1 MALSFVSMVLGVVL
15 SGYVNTAG
23 KEFVRAFIVRFK
35 NYIDLPI
42 VFMLLSAICMLSAV
56 VIAIFGYYKNMVGYY
71 AIAVLVPCIL
81 YLAVAGATISRDAN
95 VLIFEEQMRKRH
107 GSTKTLGSS

>member
-1 MALSFVSMVLGVVL
+1 METTALALSFVSMVLGVVL

-42 VFMLLSAICMLSAV
+42 VFMLLSAI
-56 VIAIFGYYKNMVGYY
+56 FGYYKNMVGYY
-71 AIAVLVPCIL
+71 AMHSVLGCGWR
-81 YLAVAGATISRDAN
+81 YHFSR
-95 VLIFEEQMRKRH
+95 R
-107 GSTKTLGSS
+107 